1 MVNDP
6 LPWLRSCK
14 CQQYNCNHKQAADE
28 LEFLR
33 AEVDRLQKSV
43 VICPKCIDGKMND
56 AIDNLLDEIDNFHQP
71 EWYSEE
77 SRLKGDNPLYCRT
90 CGAQEGSWPCVHRM
104 VLNELKEARRG

>member
-33 AEVDRLQKSV
+33 AEVDRLTDALNNARTGVALLRCERLEAAGDHLVRLIFSST
-43 VICPKCIDGKMND
+43 IPSIDSLMDYLRSG
-56 AIDNLLDEIDNFHQP
+56 ID
-71 EWYSEE
+71 EWE
-77 SRLKGDNPLYCRT
+77 
-90 CGAQEGSWPCVHRM
+90 
-104 VLNELKEARRG
+104 EARRG